1 MAVMHSLA
9 NIVAFDASS
18 CMYRYRAHSFLSL
31 VTRPITIL
39 KTPIAAQWGC
49 IRGCVSN
56 GEARKKRGDW
66 EGGNGGFQR
75 VSAWEKRDFWEK
87 IEGRAIW
94 RRKDSHIK
102 GIQKAKMRTE
112 DLGKFFEKVERF

>member
-18 CMYRYRAHSFLSL
+18 CMYRYRAPSFLSL

-39 KTPIAAQWGC
+39 KTPVVAQWGC

-56 GEARKKRGDW
+56 GEARKKRGL
-66 EGGNGGFQR
+66 G
-75 VSAWEKRDFWEK
+75 
-87 IEGRAIW
+87 
-94 RRKDSHIK
+94 RRKWGFSKGFCMGKEGFLGENRGKGYLEKKRFSYKGDSKSKNEDRGSWEIFQK
-102 GIQKAKMRTE
+102 G
-112 DLGKFFEKVERF
+112 